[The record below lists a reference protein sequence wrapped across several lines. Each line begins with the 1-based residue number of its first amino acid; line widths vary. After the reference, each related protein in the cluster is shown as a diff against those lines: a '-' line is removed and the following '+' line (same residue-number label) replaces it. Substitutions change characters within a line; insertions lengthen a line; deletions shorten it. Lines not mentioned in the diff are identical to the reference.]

1 MGIQSWC
8 FSKVGKLYQISTKG
22 QDHIHIQYK
31 VKLLSWF
38 FGWLFFFRREE
49 TRSTCWTESMKSWL
63 RMLICCPEEVVSKP
77 TLSLEGGAKSSVSL
91 IVVVCQSCHSNFDY
105 QLILSWKILGT
116 VDKIRYSLLLVTKFM
131 WSWGNH
137 LDNHH
142 HHHHHSSTFGYIFQ
156 KSAIFHRLQFQLTN
170 LCSFFAP
177 FLFFV
182 YTCISVYSKTHLLSV
197 LCIEILTFEIK
208 MDTINI
214 TLCIFFWKRQ
224 S

>member
-8 FSKVGKLYQISTKG
+8 FSKVGKLYQISTKVTRPYTYTV
-22 QDHIHIQYK
+22 QSQTIELIFR
-31 VKLLSWF
+31 VTF
-38 FGWLFFFRREE
+38 FFFRREE

-63 RMLICCPEEVVSKP
+63 RIQICCPERVVSKP

-116 VDKIRYSLLLVTKFM
+116 DDKIRYSLLLVTKCM

-137 LDNHH
+137 LDNHHHH

-214 TLCIFFWKRQ
+214 TLCIFF
-224 S
+224 